1 MKTIA
6 SIIGLFCFS
15 LPAAFAQK
23 KDSFPTYEQIMPKTE
38 DMVDYVSP
46 GGSEVIYVNGE
57 LHSHQ
62 IYGYAKNSVVY
73 YLNGKKTKDEN
84 KVRKIVDANARNI
97 KRITTDEIKK
107 NGTRVIRID
116 FEKSVEGKSFR

>member
-1 MKTIA
+1 MKIIA
-6 SIIGLFCFS
+6 SILVLFCFS
-15 LPAAFAQK
+15 LPASFAQK

-46 GGSEVIYVNGE
+46 GGGEVIYVKRE
-57 LHSHQ
+57 LNSHQ
-62 IYGYAKNSVVY
+62 IYGYPKNSVVY

-84 KVRKIVDANARNI
+84 KVRKMVDANVRSI

-116 FEKSVEGKSFR
+116 FENDRK